1 MKKQYI
7 NPEMAIVKIQTVQMI
22 ATSNVEDG
30 FTKSGQESL
39 EPEQTSG
46 NLSRQ
51 GRGFWDD
58 EEEY

>member
-7 NPEMAIVKIQTVQMI
+7 SPEMAIVKIQTVQMI

-30 FTKSGQESL
+30 FAKSGQEVL

-46 NLSRQ
+46 NLSRE

-58 EEEY
+58 EDEY